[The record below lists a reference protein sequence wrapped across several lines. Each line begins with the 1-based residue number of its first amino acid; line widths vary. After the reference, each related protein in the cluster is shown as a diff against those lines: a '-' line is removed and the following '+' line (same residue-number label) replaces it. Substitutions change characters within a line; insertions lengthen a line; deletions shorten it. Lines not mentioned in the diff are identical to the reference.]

1 MTALSIS
8 NLTVQNA
15 QKKRLNNLS
24 LVIEKGSQVA
34 IVGPNGAGKSTALQ
48 AILQLIPVQFD
59 EITFFDQSVR
69 NLSRKEMAKL
79 VAYVPQTHPALTV
92 SVWDWCIYSRAPYQ
106 KLGFFITDDEY
117 DTIHQVLEM
126 TGLSHY
132 KNTPLSQLSG
142 GEKQRAYI
150 AGALC
155 QETPLIF
162 LDEPTNFLDPKQA
175 HDLLKLIHT
184 ISIEMNKTIISV
196 THDINEVTHYF
207 THCLALKNG
216 EQLFYGLTKDVIHS
230 DNLYSL
236 YNYRFTEA
244 YNDQGVIFW

>member
-8 NLTVQNA
+8 NLSVQTA

-24 LVIEKGSQVA
+24 LEVEIGSRVA

-48 AILQLIPVQFD
+48 AVLQLIPSKFD
-59 EITFFDQSVR
+59 DISFFNQSIHH
-69 NLSRKEMAKL
+69 LSRKELAKL
-79 VAYVPQTHPALTV
+79 VAYVPQTHPLLTV
-92 SVWDWCIYSRAPYQ
+92 SVWDWCTYSRAPYQ
-106 KLGFFITDDEY
+106 KLGFFITPDEY
-117 DTIHQVLEM
+117 DTIYQILEM

-132 KNTPLSQLSG
+132 KDTPLSQLSG

-155 QETPLIF
+155 QETPMIF
-162 LDEPTNFLDPKQA
+162 LDEPTNFLDPKQS
-175 HDLLKLIHT
+175 HDLLTLIHT
-184 ISIEMNKTIISV
+184 ISIDMNKTIISV

-207 THCLALKNG
+207 THCLAIKNS
-216 EQLFYGLTKDVIHS
+216 EQLFYGRTEDVIHS

-244 YNDQGVIFW
+244 HNDQGVIFW